1 MQKKW
6 MKIEFLVSMFDKLK
20 TNELNICV
28 DFVIFITKKVLW
40 LFLASDK
47 PTYEWK
53 KAILMT
59 SERLWMSN
67 FALKMLNFFW
77 NSTDLNKENALRKRG
92 QSPWDQYILNVFIP
106 HHFFHSYLHYTKLTD
121 FQVLAQHIYLA
132 WTNL

>member
-1 MQKKW
+1 

-67 FALKMLNFFW
+67 FALKMLTLF
-77 NSTDLNKENALRKRG
+77 
-92 QSPWDQYILNVFIP
+92 
-106 HHFFHSYLHYTKLTD
+106 
-121 FQVLAQHIYLA
+121 
-132 WTNL
+132 